1 MLASTEAYLGGDGLA
16 SWSAEPDEIGRILA
30 EQNPWHRDGQVPP
43 VLAPPVER
51 PLAAALWQRVKR
63 DQPRRFA
70 LVLGA
75 RRVGKTTAMYQTVRH
90 LIAVGVD
97 PGRLWWLRLDHP
109 VLLRLPLDKLVRLVL
124 ERSGARPDEPAYL
137 MLDELGYARDWDLWL
152 KTFYDERW
160 PVRIVATSSATAA
173 LRGRRLESGV
183 GRWTE
188 HYLPPYSFSEFLD
201 LVGQPAP
208 LPVAASFPETL
219 QSLPA
224 RLPAPDEI
232 ARRRRRFLV
241 VGGFPELLRGERED
255 TSDDASRLWESQQL
269 LRADAVER
277 AVYKDIPQSYG
288 VDNPMAL
295 ERLLYVLAAQV
306 TGVLSPT
313 KIAGE
318 LGLSQPTYD
327 KYVGYLEQA
336 FLVFTLPNYSGSE
349 ETVQRRG
356 RKVYFVDGAIRNAAL
371 QRGLAPL
378 DNPPEMGVLLE
389 NAAAAALHGLA
400 QQTGQRLYHWRDGR
414 TEVDLVLDDL
424 QRPLAFEIGAAPEHS
439 RAGLHALVAKY
450 PRFAGGCYVVAPN
463 APVLAADRAPSGIGT
478 LPLDTFLIACGRQAE
493 AALLGRLTGERDSG
507 TATARQPGTNGHGA
521 EGAG

>member
-1 MLASTEAYLGGDGLA
+1 MLSFSQPKWPEDGLP
-16 SWSAEPDEIGRILA
+16 SWLGEPEEIGRILA
-30 EQNPWHRDGQVPP
+30 EQNPWHARGQVPH
-43 VLAPPVER
+43 VLVPPVER
-51 PLAAALWQRVKR
+51 PLAEDLWRLVQR
-63 DQPRRFA
+63 DDPRRFL

-90 LIAVGVD
+90 LLDVGVD

-109 VLLRLPLDKLVRLVL
+109 VLLRKPLGDLVRLVIDL
-124 ERSGARPDEPAYL
+124 SGATEEQPTYL
-137 MLDELGYARDWDLWL
+137 LLDELVYAQDWDLWL

-160 PVRIVATSSATAA
+160 PVRVVATSSATAA

-201 LVGQPAP
+201 LVGQAAP
-208 LPVAASFPETL
+208 VDVGGSLAATLRALPP
-219 QSLPA
+219 
-224 RLPAPDEI
+224 RLPDPAEI
-232 ARRRRRFLV
+232 VRRRRRFLV
-241 VGGFPELLRGERED
+241 VGGFPELLRDERD
-255 TSDDASRLWESQQL
+255 DISDDVSRLLQSQQL

-295 ERLLYVLAAQV
+295 ERLLYVVAAQV

-313 KIAGE
+313 KIAVE

-327 KYVGYLEQA
+327 KYLGYLERA
-336 FLVFTLPNYSGSE
+336 FLLFTLPNYSGSE
-349 ETVQRRG
+349 AVVQRRG

-378 DNPPEMGVLLE
+378 DNPLEMGVLLE
-389 NAAAAALHGLA
+389 NAVAAALHGLT

-414 TEVDLVLDDL
+414 DEVDLVLDDPD
-424 QRPLAFEIGAAPEHS
+424 RPLAFEVGSSADHS
-439 RAGLHALVAKY
+439 RAGLRALTARY
-450 PRFAGGCYVVAPN
+450 PRFEGGCYVVAPN
-463 APVLAADRAPSGIGT
+463 ATLVSADRLPSRIGT
-478 LPLDTFLIACGRQAE
+478 VPLDTFLVACGRQAQ
-493 AALLGRLTGERDSG
+493 ATLRAHLSG
-507 TATARQPGTNGHGA
+507 A
-521 EGAG
+521 